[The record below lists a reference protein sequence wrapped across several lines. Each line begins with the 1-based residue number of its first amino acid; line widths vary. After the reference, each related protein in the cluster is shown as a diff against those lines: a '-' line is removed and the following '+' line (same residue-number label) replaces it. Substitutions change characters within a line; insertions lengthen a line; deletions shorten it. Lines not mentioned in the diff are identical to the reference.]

1 MESVDNIA
9 EVVRVLRVETHPN
22 ADRLDLVYIRGWQV
36 VARKGEHKA
45 GDLCVY
51 IPIDSVLPHDLE
63 EELFPADSKIKLTK
77 SRVRTIKI
85 RGAISQGMILPTRD
99 AAVTRRIE
107 DPIEGMDVTGMLGIT
122 HYEPPDTGSPQQG
135 ATQGVSRKRN
145 TFFKEYSKM
154 GHFKNYPDLFSEG
167 EQVIVTEK
175 IHGTNF
181 RAGWV
186 PCIADSWWKK
196 VKAFF
201 HLLPE
206 WEFLYGSHHVQY
218 TPSKKFSGYYKT
230 NVYKEAVEKYGLE
243 ARIPKGFVA
252 YGEIYGSGIQKGYD
266 YGLPE
271 GERRLAMFDVLVTT
285 TGGEQRWLDW
295 EGVKAMSEASQVP
308 TVPVVFEGEWDASK
322 VPAWESGP
330 SLVGHKSLITMK
342 WSQEHREGIV
352 VKPRIE
358 QQTWVG
364 RKMLRSINPEYSMVA
379 ESDFH

>member
-1 MESVDNIA
+1 MDTVDNLA
-9 EVVRVLRVETHPN
+9 EVVKVLRVEPHPN
-22 ADRLDLVYIRGWQV
+22 ADRLDLVFVRGWQV
-36 VARKGEHKA
+36 VARKGGHKP

-63 EELFPADSKIKLTK
+63 EELFPVGSKITLTK
-77 SRVRTIKI
+77 SRVKTIKI

-99 AAVTRRIE
+99 AAVTSRIE
-107 DPIEGMDVTGMLGIT
+107 DPIEGLDVTGMLGIT
-122 HYEPPDTGSPQQG
+122 HYEPPVRESPQHTG
-135 ATQGVSRKRN
+135 GGTIAKRKN

-154 GHFKNYPDLFSEG
+154 GHFKNYPDLFADG

-186 PCIADSWWKK
+186 PCVADTWWKK

-201 HLLPE
+201 GYLPE
-206 WEFLYGSHHVQY
+206 WEFLYGSHRVQY
-218 TPSKKFSGYYKT
+218 TPTKQFSGYYKT

-243 ARIPKGFVA
+243 SRIPKGFVV

-271 GERRLAMFDVLVTT
+271 GERRLALFDVLVTT
-285 TGGEQRWLDW
+285 TSGEQRWLDW
-295 EGVKAMSEASQVP
+295 AGVEAMSEASHVP
-308 TVPVVFEGEWDASK
+308 TVPVIYDGEWEARL

-330 SLVGHKSLITMK
+330 SVVGHSHASLK